1 MLQISRKNL
10 LIQGKDTVA
19 CELQEKA
26 ELVWLKGH
34 KKKKKKEGLGLRS
47 CQLAPSHEEKEVSH
61 QN

>member
-1 MLQISRKNL
+1 MSRNRLTLNVLQISRKNL

-34 KKKKKKEGLGLRS
+34 KKKKKRRVG
-47 CQLAPSHEEKEVSH
+47 AEELSAGSFP
-61 QN
+61 